1 MTTTVVGIDPSLTGT
16 GVAILGHPKNA
27 ASPNVP
33 ILTTV
38 KTEKRGARFL
48 DRSNRISQQI
58 EQIWKAMPS
67 LVRLVVIEDLPVV
80 NPMPGA
86 ASAYQDRAAL
96 IIALG
101 AKIQRA
107 GLPLVTVNLS
117 TLKLFAAGN
126 GHAKKPEM
134 IAAMKSLWPH
144 ADIGKDDNRAD
155 ALGLATMGAM
165 HLGWHEP
172 ELPHH
177 YAPKVDWT
185 GVMK

>member
-1 MTTTVVGIDPSLTGT
+1 MITTVVGIDPSLTGT

-27 ASPNVP
+27 TNPNVP
-33 ILTTV
+33 TLTTV
-38 KTEKRGARFL
+38 KSTNQGPTFADREKRIAR
-48 DRSNRISQQI
+48 QI
-58 EQIWKAMPS
+58 RDIWAAFPP
-67 LVRLVVIEDLPVV
+67 LVRLVVIEGLPLV
-80 NPMPGA
+80 NPRP
-86 ASAYQDRAAL
+86 SADYQDRSAL

-101 AKIQRA
+101 ARIQNA